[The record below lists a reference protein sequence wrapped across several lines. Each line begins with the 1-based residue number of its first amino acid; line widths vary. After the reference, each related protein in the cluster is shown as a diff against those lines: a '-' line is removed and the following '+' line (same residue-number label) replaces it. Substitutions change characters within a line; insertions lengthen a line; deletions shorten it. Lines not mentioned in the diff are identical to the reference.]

1 MTKVETY
8 LNIVTLYDKEFSKWM
23 NRSDKILRRYRDE
36 RQTNSTQSR
45 YNMLW
50 ANVQTLK
57 AATFSRMPKADIS
70 RRFKDNDPVGRVA
83 STILERAIDFEIE
96 HYTDF
101 RHAME
106 SAVYDRFLGGRGTAW
121 LRYEPKI
128 EQQDYETSEQ
138 DEESDLAAEY
148 LDTEASPV
156 DYVHWKDFGH
166 EVARTWDEVNKVWR
180 KVYLTRK
187 ALVERFGEELG
198 NKIPMDSSPD
208 EQKYKDSDGIGKKG
222 LIIEMWD
229 RETKK
234 VLWISKSLNQI
245 LDERDDPLGLEEFFP
260 CPKPLYS
267 TITNETL
274 VPIPDFTLYQDQANA
289 LDVLSTRITG
299 LIDALKVRGVY
310 DSSEPTLQRLFTE
323 GENNTLIP
331 VKNWPSFAEKQGLKG
346 AIDIVDITPIAAALK
361 YAYEAMAQIKQEI
374 YDITGISD
382 IIRGQSN
389 ILETATAQQIKSQFA
404 SLRLKDYQDDVACF
418 ASDILKIKAQ
428 IICGQFQPETL
439 IKIGGVDQ
447 LSPEDQQLVPQ
458 AIQML
463 KDNPMRTFRVDVAAD
478 SMLYQDEQREKADRV
493 EFLGA
498 VSQYLEKAVQASQ
511 NMPPE
516 ATPLLMDLLK
526 FGVTGFRIGKTVE
539 GEFDSVADAIKERA
553 KNPPPQQPNPEMM
566 KIQATMQIEQQKAQL
581 EMQTRQAELQNE
593 AQVREHELQL
603 EAQKQQMQAQNDM
616 QERQHK
622 AELDQFLEQQRL
634 EFDRWK
640 TQLENETKIL
650 IAELDAKTKLKTQYL
665 SSNPAD
671 PLVQLDDNGNPALPA
686 ELTNLLH
693 DVNSSMETL
702 VQTNMMA
709 QQANADLVAKQQ
721 AAHEMLVDHL
731 SRPKQVVRDNSGKI
745 IGVK

>member
-1 MTKVETY
+1 MTNVEVY
-8 LNIVTLYDKEFSKWM
+8 LNIVTQYDKEFSKWSG
-23 NRSDKILRRYRDE
+23 RTDRILRRYRDE
-36 RQTNSTQSR
+36 RQVNSIMSR

-57 AATFSRMPKADIS
+57 AATFSRMPKADVS

-83 STILERAIDFEIE
+83 SMILERAMDFEIE

-148 LDTEASPV
+148 LDTESSPV

-187 ALVERFGEELG
+187 ALIERFGEELG
-198 NKIPMDSSPD
+198 NKIPLDASPD
-208 EQKYKDSDGIGKKG
+208 DQKYKDSDGVGKKG
-222 LIIEMWD
+222 LIIELWD

-234 VLWISKSLNQI
+234 VMWISKSLNQV
-245 LDERDDPLGLEEFFP
+245 LDERDDPLHLEEFFP

-267 TITNETL
+267 TITNESL
-274 VPIPDFTLYQDQANA
+274 VPIPDFVLYQDQANA
-289 LDVLSTRITG
+289 LDTLSSRISG

-310 DSSEPTLQRLFTE
+310 DASEPTLQRLFTE

-331 VKNWPSFAEKQGLKG
+331 VKNWQAFAEKQGLKG

-361 YAYEAMAQIKQEI
+361 YAYEAMAQLKSEI

-389 ILETATAQQIKSQFA
+389 IIETATSAQIKSQFA

-439 IKIGGVDQ
+439 IKIGGVAQ
-447 LSPEDQQLVPQ
+447 LSPDDQQLVPQ
-458 AIQML
+458 AIAML
-463 KDNPMRTFRVDVAAD
+463 KDNPMRTFRVEVASD
-478 SMLYQDEQREKADRV
+478 SMLYQDEQREKQDRV

-498 VSQYLEKAVQASQ
+498 VGQYLEKATKAAQV
-511 NMPPE
+511 MPPE

-526 FGVTGFRIGKTVE
+526 FGVTGYRVGRVLE
-539 GEFDSVADAIKERA
+539 GEFDNVADAIKEQA
-553 KNPPPQQPNPEMM
+553 KQPKQPKPDPEMM
-566 KIQATMQIEQQKAQL
+566 KIQMEAQA
-581 EMQTRQAELQNE
+581 RQAELQNE
-593 AQVREHELQL
+593 AQVREHEIQL
-603 EAQKQQMQAQNDM
+603 EAQKQEAQAQNDM
-616 QERQHK
+616 KERQHK
-622 AELDQFLEQQRL
+622 AELDQFLEQQKI

-640 TQLENETKIL
+640 TQLDNETKIL
-650 IAELDAKTKLKTQYL
+650 IAELDAKTKLKQQYMQA
-665 SSNPAD
+665 NPTSD
-671 PLVQLDDNGNPALPA
+671 PLVDVGIDGNLHLTDEISGVLHAVNQNVA
-686 ELTNLLH
+686 ELINANHMHNQELA
-693 DVNSSMETL
+693 MKQE
-702 VQTNMMA
+702 MA
-709 QQANADLVAKQQ
+709 HQALIDQMN
-721 AAHEMLVDHL
+721 
-731 SRPKQVVRDNSGKI
+731 RPKTVVRDVNGKI
-745 IGVK
+745 VGVK

>member
-1 MTKVETY
+1 MTRVEAY

-36 RQTNSTQSR
+36 RTVNSLQTR

-57 AATFSRMPKADIS
+57 AATFSRMPKADVS

-83 STILERAIDFEIE
+83 SLILERAMDFEIE

-128 EQQDYETSEQ
+128 ESQDYETSEQ
-138 DEESDLAAEY
+138 DESSDEAAEY

-180 KVYLTRK
+180 KVYMTRK

-198 NKIPMDSSPD
+198 NKIPLDSSPD
-208 EQKYKDSDGIGKKG
+208 DQKYKDSDGVGKKG
-222 LIIEMWD
+222 LIIELWD

-234 VLWISKSLNQI
+234 VLWISKSLNEI
-245 LDERDDPLGLEEFFP
+245 LDERDDPLELEEFFP

-289 LDVLSTRITG
+289 LDTLSTRIAG
-299 LIDALKVRGVY
+299 LVDALKVRGVY

-331 VKNWPSFAEKQGLKG
+331 VKNWQAFAEKQGLKG

-361 YAYEAMAQIKQEI
+361 YAYEAMAQLKQEI

-389 ILETATAQQIKSQFA
+389 VIETATSAQIKSQFA

-439 IKIGGVDQ
+439 IKIGGVEQ
-447 LSPEDQQLVPQ
+447 LSPQDQQLVPQ
-458 AIQML
+458 AIAML
-463 KDNPMRTFRVDVAAD
+463 KNNPMRTFRVEVATD
-478 SMLYQDEQREKADRV
+478 SMLYQDEQQEKQDRT
-493 EFLGA
+493 EFLAA
-498 VSQYLEKAVQASQ
+498 VGQYLDKATRAAQI
-511 NMPPE
+511 MPPE

-526 FGVTGFRIGKTVE
+526 FGVTGYRVGRVVE
-539 GEFDSVADAIKERA
+539 GEFDNVVDSIKEQA
-553 KNPPPQQPNPEMM
+553 KQPKQPKPDPEVM
-566 KIQATMQIEQQKAQL
+566 KIQMEAQA
-581 EMQTRQAELQNE
+581 RQAELQNE
-593 AQVREHELQL
+593 TQMREHEIQL
-603 EAQKQQMQAQNDM
+603 EAQKQAAQAENDM
-616 QERQHK
+616 KERQHK
-622 AELDQFLEQQRL
+622 AELDQALEKQRL
-634 EFDRWK
+634 EFDAWK
-640 TQLENETKIL
+640 TKLDNETKMV
-650 IAELDAKTKLKTQYL
+650 IAELQAKTTLKQQYMQA
-665 SSNPAD
+665 NPLAD
-671 PLVQLDDNGNPALPA
+671 PLVDIDMNGNLHLTDEISGVLHAVNTNVA
-686 ELTNLLH
+686 ELI
-693 DVNSSMETL
+693 
-702 VQTNMMA
+702 
-709 QQANADLVAKQQ
+709 QANQMHNQELAMKQEMAHQALVEQ
-721 AAHEMLVDHL
+721 MT
-731 SRPKQVVRDNSGKI
+731 RPKTIVRDANGKI

>member
-1 MTKVETY
+1 MTKVEAY

-36 RQTNSTQSR
+36 RTVNSLQTR

-57 AATFSRMPKADIS
+57 AATFSRMPKADVS

-83 STILERAIDFEIE
+83 SLILERAMDFEIE

-128 EQQDYETSEQ
+128 ESQDTSVSEQ
-138 DEESDLAAEY
+138 DESSDEAAEY

-187 ALVERFGEELG
+187 AMVERFGEELG
-198 NKIPMDSSPD
+198 NKIPLDSSPD
-208 EQKYKDSDGIGKKG
+208 DQKYKDSDGVGKKG
-222 LIIEMWD
+222 LIIELWD

-234 VLWISKSLNQI
+234 VMWISKSLNQI
-245 LDERDDPLGLEEFFP
+245 LDERDDPLQLEEFFP

-289 LDVLSTRITG
+289 LDTLSARISG

-310 DSSEPTLQRLFTE
+310 DASEPTLQRLFTE

-331 VKNWPSFAEKQGLKG
+331 VKNWQAFAEKQGLKG
-346 AIDIVDITPIAAALK
+346 AIDIVDITPVAAALK
-361 YAYEAMAQIKQEI
+361 YAYDAMAQLKSEI

-389 ILETATAQQIKSQFA
+389 IIETATSAQIKSQFA

-439 IKIGGVDQ
+439 IKIGGVEQ
-447 LSPEDQQLVPQ
+447 LSPEDQALVPQ
-458 AIQML
+458 AIEML
-463 KDNPMRTFRVDVAAD
+463 KNNPMRTFRVEVATD
-478 SMLYQDEQREKADRV
+478 SMLYQDEQREKQDRV
-493 EFLGA
+493 EFLSA
-498 VSQYLEKAVQASQ
+498 VGQFLEKATQASQ
-511 NMPPE
+511 MMPPE

-526 FGVTGFRIGKTVE
+526 FGVTGFRIGRTIE
-539 GEFDSVADAIKERA
+539 GEFDNVADAIKEQA
-553 KNPPPQQPNPEMM
+553 KQPKQPKPDPEMM
-566 KIQATMQIEQQKAQL
+566 KIQMEAQS
-581 EMQTRQAELQNE
+581 RQAELQNE
-593 AQVREHELQL
+593 TQMRTQEIQL
-603 EAQKQQMQAQNDM
+603 EAQKQQAQAENDM
-616 QERQHK
+616 RERQHK
-622 AELDQFLEQQRL
+622 AELDQALEKQRL
-634 EFDRWK
+634 EFDAWK
-640 TQLENETKIL
+640 SKLENETKIFV
-650 IAELDAKTKLKTQYL
+650 AELEAKTKLKQQHMQA
-665 SSNPAD
+665 NPQLD
-671 PLVQLDDNGNPALPA
+671 PLLDIDMNGNAH
-686 ELTNLLH
+686 LTDEITSVLNA
-693 DVNSSMETL
+693 VN
-702 VQTNMMA
+702 TNMMELL
-709 QQANADLVAKQQ
+709 QANQEHNSNLAMKQDMAHQTLVEQ
-721 AAHEMLVDHL
+721 LT
-731 SRPKQVVRDNSGKI
+731 RPKQVVRDANGKI